1 MLKIKIKEKTMKSL
15 RTLLIATFSVALFS
29 CGNTQ
34 TASTTVEN
42 TPDTKGTIREV
53 ADRDD
58 NSWDRNS
65 DQDVA
70 INTRNTSTDTRTSS
84 TGRAMTDTDNS
95 NRMDQ
100 KNKMEQN
107 QNMDASTSRTLND
120 NEIDIYWISLKKVD
134 MASMYDYVNMSEDQ
148 ILKYQ
153 RGYADYIDRMQNQ
166 NRRLTI
172 DQKDLLK
179 QRDGILYDILKP
191 AQYDKYQEWK
201 KMNPNS
207 GM

>member
-1 MLKIKIKEKTMKSL
+1 
-15 RTLLIATFSVALFS
+15 
-29 CGNTQ
+29 
-34 TASTTVEN
+34 
-42 TPDTKGTIREV
+42 
-53 ADRDD
+53 
-58 NSWDRNS
+58 
-65 DQDVA
+65 
-70 INTRNTSTDTRTSS
+70 
-84 TGRAMTDTDNS
+84 
-95 NRMDQ
+95 
-100 KNKMEQN
+100 
-107 QNMDASTSRTLND
+107 MDASTSRTLND